1 MPKTFRPFEP
11 DQTLLLPVN
20 LHDWLPEDHLAY
32 TVATAVDQLDL
43 SRIEQAYDHS
53 AGGAP
58 AYPPRL
64 MARLLLYG
72 SCVGVTASRAIEKA
86 TWEDIPF
93 RVLSGDQHPDHDT
106 IADFRQRHL
115 DVLDD
120 LFQQVLKLCQRAGL
134 AELGHVA
141 VDGTKVKANA
151 SKHKAM
157 SYGRMVIRE
166 EELRKRTRE
175 ILEEGIRLDAE
186 EDAKYGKGKRGDEL
200 EGELRFLKV
209 RIAKIKEA
217 KRSLEEEARQKAL
230 KEEEEKRKKGRR
242 GKRAGAAGKD
252 PAAVDP
258 KAQRNFTDPES
269 RIMKDGATGS
279 FVQAYNVQV
288 AADAASQVVVAF
300 DVVQQANDKRQLLP
314 MLDRVKANVGRYPK
328 EASADTG
335 YLSDEALA
343 GLEGRGVEGFV
354 AVQRWRHGK
363 EPPAVRGRCPRGLS
377 RTERMGRKLRTKA
390 GKERYS
396 LRKETAEPVFG
407 QVKEAR

>member
-1 MPKTFRPFEP
+1 
-11 DQTLLLPVN
+11 
-20 LHDWLPEDHLAY
+20 
-32 TVATAVDQLDL
+32 
-43 SRIEQAYDHS
+43 
-53 AGGAP
+53 
-58 AYPPRL
+58 

-72 SCVGVTASRAIEKA
+72 SCVGITSSRMIEKA

-93 RVLSGDQHPDHDT
+93 RVLAGDQHPDHDT

-115 DVLDD
+115 DLLDD
-120 LFQQVLKLCQRAGL
+120 LFQQVLKLCRRAGL

-200 EGELRFLKV
+200 EGDLRFLKV
-209 RIAKIKEA
+209 RIARIKEA
-217 KRSLEEEARQKAL
+217 RRALEEEARQKAL
-230 KEEEEKRKKGRR
+230 EEEKKRKKGRR
-242 GKRAGAAGKD
+242 GKAAGAGGAG
-252 PAAVDP
+252 PAPVDP

-269 RIMKDGATGS
+269 KIMKDGATGS
-279 FVQAYNVQV
+279 FTQAYNVQV
-288 AADAASQVVVAF
+288 AADAASQVVVAY
-300 DVVQQANDKRQLLP
+300 DVVQAANDKRQLLP
-314 MLDRVKANVGRYPK
+314 MLDRVKANMGRYPK

-335 YLSDEALA
+335 YLSEEALK
-343 GLEGRGVEGFV
+343 GLARRRVDGFV
-354 AVQRWRHGK
+354 AVQRWRHGT
-363 EPPAVRGRCPRGLS
+363 EPPPVRGRCPRGLS
-377 RTERMGRKLRTKA
+377 RTERMSRKLRTKR

-396 LRKETAEPVFG
+396 LRKETVEAVIG
-407 QVKEAR
+407 QVKEVRGLRQFLLRRLRNVKAEAALWFTGHNLLKLHRVKWGGRRAPLPLG